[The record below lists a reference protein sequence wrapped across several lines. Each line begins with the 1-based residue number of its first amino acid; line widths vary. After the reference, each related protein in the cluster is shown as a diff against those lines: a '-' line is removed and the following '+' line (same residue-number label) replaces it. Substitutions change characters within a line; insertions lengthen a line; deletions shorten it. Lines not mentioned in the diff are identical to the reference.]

1 MTESVDTNDISSFED
16 VLSGVLD
23 LLDYDEQQFIYLTGA
38 AGTGKT
44 TLIEKVL
51 EENSLKKI
59 VVAPTGVA
67 ALNIGG
73 STINSAEFMVLPPIF
88 SAATPVGATTIF
100 LRLFSSKTFSIS
112 VVLPVP
118 AAPVR

>member
-1 MTESVDTNDISSFED
+1 MKDSSIRDELKTFD
-16 VLSGVLD
+16 NTLD
-23 LLDYDEQQFIYLTGA
+23 QILELLDSDTQQFIYLTGA

-51 EENSLKKI
+51 EENKLKKI

-73 STINSAEFMVLPPIF
+73 STPSNIKCCNSGWSYNYFFEFIF
-88 SAATPVGATTIF
+88 F
-100 LRLFSSKTFSIS
+100 KDFFN
-112 VVLPVP
+112 
-118 AAPVR
+118 